1 MSKHLDRDSSGQR
14 DRRETGNLEE
24 AERYVREHQD
34 AKRIAEE
41 MKAREIHEELE
52 HNDSLREGPPPPEK
66 GK

>member
-1 MSKHLDRDSSGQR
+1 M
-14 DRRETGNLEE
+14 
-24 AERYVREHQD
+24 D

-52 HNDSLREGPPPPEK
+52 HNDSLREGPPPPQK